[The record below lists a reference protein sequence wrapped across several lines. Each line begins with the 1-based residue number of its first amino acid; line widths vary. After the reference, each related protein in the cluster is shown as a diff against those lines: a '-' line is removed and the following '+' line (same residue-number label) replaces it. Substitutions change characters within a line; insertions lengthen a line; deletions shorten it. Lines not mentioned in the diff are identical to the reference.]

1 MVLDIRQI
9 DKLAA
14 ELDSRTCAV
23 GFVGRFLDSLPRR
36 VACVHSSLRDGK
48 AERALVA
55 VLSVATSAAMA
66 GAVQLEGRSRAVER
80 NIRAGDLTAAKAAA
94 GELDSTIADFAH
106 HVNKLVSSAE
116 SSESSRQE
124 LRTRTRTP

>member
-23 GFVGRFLDSLPRR
+23 RFVGRFLDSLPRR
-36 VACVHSSLRDGK
+36 VACVHSSL

-116 SSESSRQE
+116 SSESSRQD

>member
-1 MVLDIRQI
+1 
-9 DKLAA
+9 
-14 ELDSRTCAV
+14 
-23 GFVGRFLDSLPRR
+23 FLDSLPRR

-106 HVNKLVSSAE
+106 HVNKLVSSANPRNPRAR
-116 SSESSRQE
+116 SSELGPGRPSRTAQPG
-124 LRTRTRTP
+124 TPAV